1 MGNIELP
8 VMIPNKLLIS
18 PGIWNDNEYSAKEIE
33 EGFMKTNWN
42 DKAKISL
49 WLNHDDRNTAA
60 FVGYVRNPTLAS
72 EGRIFGDLELW
83 DEKTAVLLTEAMA
96 KFGISAKLKGEEDKK
111 GKMKNFTF
119 ENFSIVTTPACSE
132 AYINLS
138 QKEEEIKIT
147 SKYLKNENLEILKKE
162 EFTTQRNERG
172 SEEMEKLEKETNK
185 IEAGES
191 KELSEKEM
199 LKALSEKFDKLLEL
213 LSKKELQ
220 EEVEGEIEEESSEP
234 ESKPESKPEEELSK
248 KEVSESKELELVK
261 KELAEIKEK
270 LNAPK
275 SKTVRNLS
283 SNTITGNE
291 QYNENVFCDF
301 LKEVDK
307 PMKFI

>member
-49 WLNHDDRNTAA
+49 WLNHDDRNTEA

-162 EFTTQRNERG
+162 EFTTQRNERR
-172 SEEMEKLEKETNK
+172 SEEMEKLEKEANK

-220 EEVEGEIEEESSEP
+220 EEVEGEIEEESSE
-234 ESKPESKPEEELSK
+234 EELSK
-248 KEVSESKELELVK
+248 KEVLESKELELVK

-275 SKTVRNLS
+275 SKTVRTLS
-283 SNTITGNE
+283 SNTIMGNE

>member
-172 SEEMEKLEKETNK
+172 SEEMEKLEKEANK

-220 EEVEGEIEEESSEP
+220 EEVEGEIEEESSEL

>member
-172 SEEMEKLEKETNK
+172 SEEMEKLEKEANK

-213 LSKKELQ
+213 LK
-220 EEVEGEIEEESSEP
+220 GEIESSEP
-234 ESKPESKPEEELSK
+234 ESEPEEELSK